1 MMKMKSGMEQAVSVL
16 LLLSR
21 LPEQSSLTSEAISQ
35 RLRVSP
41 SYLKKLMRTLV
52 QAGLAESIPG
62 TKGGFTLTKPLTDIT
77 LYDVYQAVEGR
88 GSMYQ
93 GKGLLQSVFEGES
106 NCVLET
112 VMGEIEDKWANL
124 MREES
129 LQHVM
134 DRVGELYDLEKIDD
148 WVNQQLKGQL
158 Q

>member
-1 MMKMKSGMEQAVSVL
+1 MKMKSGMEQGVSVL

-21 LPEQSSLTSEAISQ
+21 LPVQASLTSEAISQ
-35 RLRVSP
+35 RLHMSP

-62 TKGGFTLTKPLTDIT
+62 TKGGFTITKPLTDIT

-93 GKGLLQSVFEGES
+93 GKGLLPSVFESE
-106 NCVLET
+106 NPCVLET
-112 VMGEIEDKWANL
+112 VMGDIEDKWASL
-124 MREES
+124 MKEET
-129 LQHVM
+129 LQGVM
-134 DRVGELYDLEKIDD
+134 NRIGKLYDLEKIDD
-148 WVNQQLKGQL
+148 WVHHQLKGQW

>member
-21 LPEQSSLTSEAISQ
+21 LPVQASLTSEAISQ

-52 QAGLAESIPG
+52 QAGLAESLPG
-62 TKGGFTLTKPLTDIT
+62 TKGGFTLTKPLADIT
-77 LYDVYQAVEGR
+77 LYDIYQAVEGR

-93 GKGLLQSVFEGES
+93 GKGLLQSVFEGE

-112 VMGEIEDKWANL
+112 VMREIEDKWANL
-124 MREES
+124 MKEES

-148 WVNQQLKGQL
+148 WINEQMKGQL

>member
-1 MMKMKSGMEQAVSVL
+1 MKMKSGMEQAVSVL

-21 LPEQSSLTSEAISQ
+21 LPVQSSLTSEAISQ

-77 LYDVYQAVEGR
+77 LYNVYQAVEGR

-106 NCVLET
+106 NCVLEA

>member
-1 MMKMKSGMEQAVSVL
+1 MKMKSGMEQAVSVL

-21 LPEQSSLTSEAISQ
+21 LPVHSSLTSEAISQ

-52 QAGLAESIPG
+52 QADLAESIPG

-93 GKGLLQSVFEGES
+93 GKGLLQSVFENES

-134 DRVGELYDLEKIDD
+134 NRVGELYKKKKIDD
-148 WVNQQLKGQL
+148 WVNKQVKGQL
-158 Q
+158 

>member
-1 MMKMKSGMEQAVSVL
+1 MKMKSGMEQAVSVL

>member
-21 LPEQSSLTSEAISQ
+21 LPVQSSLTSEAISQ

-62 TKGGFTLTKPLTDIT
+62 TKGGFTLTKPLTDIA

>member
-1 MMKMKSGMEQAVSVL
+1 MKMKSGMEQAVSVL

-21 LPEQSSLTSEAISQ
+21 LPVHSSLTSEAISQ

-52 QAGLAESIPG
+52 QADLAESIPG
-62 TKGGFTLTKPLTDIT
+62 IKGGFTLTKPLTDIT

-93 GKGLLQSVFEGES
+93 GKGLLQSVFEDES

-134 DRVGELYDLEKIDD
+134 NRVGELYDLEKIDD
-148 WVNQQLKGQL
+148 WVNKQVKGQL
-158 Q
+158 

>member
-1 MMKMKSGMEQAVSVL
+1 MKMKSGMEQAVSVL

-21 LPEQSSLTSEAISQ
+21 LPVQSSLTSEAISQ

-62 TKGGFTLTKPLTDIT
+62 TKGGFTLTKPLTDIA

-93 GKGLLQSVFEGES
+93 GKGL
-106 NCVLET
+106 
-112 VMGEIEDKWANL
+112 
-124 MREES
+124 
-129 LQHVM
+129 
-134 DRVGELYDLEKIDD
+134 
-148 WVNQQLKGQL
+148 
-158 Q
+158 

>member
-1 MMKMKSGMEQAVSVL
+1 MKMKSGMEQAVSVL

-21 LPEQSSLTSEAISQ
+21 LPVHSSLTSEAISQ

-52 QAGLAESIPG
+52 QADLAESIPG

-88 GSMYQ
+88 GSMYPGQ
-93 GKGLLQSVFEGES
+93 GLLQSVFENES

-134 DRVGELYDLEKIDD
+134 NRVGELYDLEKIDD
-148 WVNQQLKGQL
+148 WVNKQVKGQL
-158 Q
+158 

>member
-1 MMKMKSGMEQAVSVL
+1 MKMKSGMEQAVSVL

-21 LPEQSSLTSEAISQ
+21 LPVHSSLTSEAISQ

-52 QAGLAESIPG
+52 QADLAESIPG

-93 GKGLLQSVFEGES
+93 GKGLLQSVFEDES

-134 DRVGELYDLEKIDD
+134 NRVGELYDLEKIDD
-148 WVNQQLKGQL
+148 WVNKQVKGQL
-158 Q
+158 